1 MNISYFSRVRNVLGK
16 RKDRTIE
23 REEKSRR
30 CRFIFGNLRG
40 KIMRWHVGAINKD
53 FGRSCQ
59 VFGRTGNDIVMLMGD
74 RGNIR

>member
-1 MNISYFSRVRNVLGK
+1 M
-16 RKDRTIE
+16 
-23 REEKSRR
+23 RR
-30 CRFIFGNLRG
+30 
-40 KIMRWHVGAINKD
+40 HVGAINKD